1 MIGLRESLLGK
12 TTDKVSNTK
21 TMLSSLGMNY
31 EISNL
36 NMTFDIVDR
45 YRNWFDTDKLAAA
58 VKGMELISPRL
69 EKMLKG
75 SHLSSRMEK
84 YGRAWVNTVNLWIWI
99 DNFAA
104 GTMTVNY
111 DNCCKLVHRMNEQ
124 LEKDGI
130 FKKEVKFRPY
140 GMRNQGEAEIILS
153 PPLDDERGRYGNT
166 IVSFSIRKKRLKDDN
181 A

>member
-1 MIGLRESLLGK
+1 MLTLKESLLDN
-12 TTDKVSNTK
+12 TNTK
-21 TMLSSLGMNY
+21 IGRVKSRLNSLGMNY

-45 YRNWFDTDKLAAA
+45 YRNWFDSDKLAAA

-69 EKMLKG
+69 EKMLKN
-75 SHLSSRMEK
+75 SYLSQRMSK
-84 YGRAWVNTVNLWIWI
+84 YGQSWVNAVNLWIWI

-104 GTMTVNY
+104 GAMTVNY
-111 DNCCKLVHRMNEQ
+111 DNCCKLVDRMNEQ

-130 FKKEVKFRPY
+130 FKKDAKFRPY

-153 PPLDDERGRYGNT
+153 PPLDKGRDQYGST
-166 IVSFSIRKKRLKDDN
+166 IASFTIRKKRLKNDN
-181 A
+181 T